1 MFHNSVLLL
10 GILAAITGLS
20 LAFLSQ
26 RYWFARAW
34 GFGGGVAATTGL
46 AVAFL
51 SQGYWFARAGRFG
64 GRIQHPAWRR
74 AVRATLLAILG
85 LVALIAL
92 ADVVRN
98 WRGTVSRGTW
108 WTPFFGLWLSS
119 SIFSYLFIK
128 TISGADWLWRRMRSL
143 FSGAAHTPAASS
155 ATP

>member
-26 RYWFARAW
+26 HY
-34 GFGGGVAATTGL
+34 GL
-46 AVAFL
+46 R
-51 SQGYWFARAGRFG
+51 RAGRCG
-64 GRIQHPAWRR
+64 GRIQQPTWRK

-98 WRGTVSRGTW
+98 LRGTVSRGTW

-143 FSGAAHTPAASS
+143 FSAAAHTPAASS
-155 ATP
+155 ARTETVNHSRRHFFQDARVLP

>member
-1 MFHNSVLLL
+1 MISEGYGLMPHGVLIFFGLL
-10 GILAAITGLS
+10 VAIAGLS

-34 GFGGGVAATTGL
+34 
-46 AVAFL
+46 
-51 SQGYWFARAGRFG
+51 RFG
-64 GRIQHPAWRR
+64 GRIQQTTWRK
-74 AVRATLLAILG
+74 ALRATLLAILG

-143 FSGAAHTPAASS
+143 FSAAAHTPAASS
-155 ATP
+155 

>member
-10 GILAAITGLS
+10 GILAAIVGLS

-34 GFGGGVAATTGL
+34 
-46 AVAFL
+46 
-51 SQGYWFARAGRFG
+51 RFG
-64 GRIQHPAWRR
+64 GRIQQPAWRK

-92 ADVVRN
+92 TDVVRN
-98 WRGTVSRGTW
+98 WRGTISRGTW

-128 TISGADWLWRRMRSL
+128 IISGADWMWRRMRYL
-143 FSGAAHTPAASS
+143 FLAASHTRAASS
-155 ATP
+155 VGPETVNHSRRYLFQAAAVLG